1 MGARFTIKQILRNF
15 RITQMTNKYDSTFS
29 IMKGVAIISVVIG
42 HCSIPWI
49 EGFVNQYHL
58 AVFYFIAGYFFNPSY
73 FDTPWIFIKKRV
85 IRLYLPFIGY
95 GFAFLLLHNLF
106 CHWGFYPTYQIYSF
120 SEWLRN
126 FLLLVIRITSS
137 ELFMGAMWF
146 PVSLLTVSL
155 LYLPINKIPII
166 NKHKWGGVF
175 FCSIIAYAAITYKVK
190 NPYCIWD
197 TLMILPIYHIG
208 VLFRQYD
215 LFHRFVNWETT
226 VSCVVGMLTIYSLG
240 GIVRFQSSA
249 LAHNNLFLFFVVPVM
264 GIVMV
269 YGVSNWIKKTWM
281 SKAVSLCGEYSF
293 EIMAWHFI
301 SFKLVAFIH
310 IYLTGGEW
318 KHLSDLPVYNAN
330 LLLWTPLYA
339 MVGCTLP
346 LLLKYTFNK
355 VKPIIS
361 LRLQKLTAK

>member
-1 MGARFTIKQILRNF
+1 
-15 RITQMTNKYDSTFS
+15 
-29 IMKGVAIISVVIG
+29 
-42 HCSIPWI
+42 
-49 EGFVNQYHL
+49 
-58 AVFYFIAGYFFNPSY
+58 
-73 FDTPWIFIKKRV
+73 
-85 IRLYLPFIGY
+85 
-95 GFAFLLLHNLF
+95 
-106 CHWGFYPTYQIYSF
+106 
-120 SEWLRN
+120 
-126 FLLLVIRITSS
+126 
-137 ELFMGAMWF
+137 
-146 PVSLLTVSL
+146 
-155 LYLPINKIPII
+155 
-166 NKHKWGGVF
+166 
-175 FCSIIAYAAITYKVK
+175 
-190 NPYCIWD
+190 
-197 TLMILPIYHIG
+197 
-208 VLFRQYD
+208 
-215 LFHRFVNWETT
+215 
-226 VSCVVGMLTIYSLG
+226 MLTIYSLG

-318 KHLSDLPVYNAN
+318 KHLSDFPVYNAN

-361 LRLQKLTAK
+361 LRLQKLTGK